1 MPTSSGEVHPGDPAA
16 LVAST
21 REAYAAEFGREAEVV
36 GHAPGR
42 VNLIGEHTDYNG
54 GLCLPVAL
62 PHRTYAA
69 AGARDDGIVRVAS
82 RQREDRWEGALDDV
96 APGSVDGWAAY
107 AVGVLWAL
115 REAGH
120 DVTGADLL
128 VDSTVPVG
136 AGLSS
141 SAAIE
146 CAVAMAV
153 TGLAGEAVDEDL
165 LRALVPVCIR
175 AETEIAGAPTGGLD
189 QTVSLLARS
198 GAALLI
204 DFTSGSSRQ
213 VPLGSD
219 APAVL
224 VMDTG
229 VAHELTDGG
238 YGARRAD
245 CEAAAKI
252 LGVPSLRAA
261 GLADLDRLDDKR
273 LVRRVRHVVTEIHR
287 VHDTIGAI
295 EEDDWHEV
303 GRLFVESHRS
313 LRDDYEVSCPELDL
327 AVSTAVDHGALGA
340 RMTGGGFGGSAIALV
355 EPGNRE
361 RVAAA
366 VAEAFTAAGYRPPTT
381 LIALPSGP
389 AARD

>member
-1 MPTSSGEVHPGDPAA
+1 MPEVPPGDPEA

-21 REAYAAEFGREAEVV
+21 RAAFAAAYGQDPDVV

-69 AGARDDGIVRVAS
+69 AARRSDGVVRVAS
-82 RQREDRWEGALDDV
+82 RQRSDRWEGALDDV
-96 APGSVDGWAAY
+96 APGSVSGWAAY

-120 DVTGADLL
+120 DVTGADLM

-153 TGLAGEAVDEDL
+153 TGLAGSSSTDEL
-165 LRALVPVCIR
+165 RRALVPVCIR

-189 QTVSLLARS
+189 QTVSLLAQP

-204 DFTSGSSRQ
+204 DFTSGSSRP
-213 VPLGSD
+213 VPLGAD
-219 APAVL
+219 APEVL

-229 VAHELTDGG
+229 VSHELTDGG

-245 CEAAAKI
+245 CEEAARI

-261 GLADLDRLDDKR
+261 GLADLDRLEDKR
-273 LVRRVRHVVTEIHR
+273 LIRRVRHVVTEIHR
-287 VHDTIGAI
+287 VHDTIGAV
-295 EEDDWHEV
+295 EDDDWHEV

-313 LRDDYEVSCPELDL
+313 LRDDYEVSCAELDL
-327 AVSTAVDHGALGA
+327 AVATAVDNGALGA

-355 EPGNRE
+355 EPDARD
-361 RVAAA
+361 RVADAVLAA
-366 VAEAFTAAGYRPPTT
+366 FAEAGFKPPTT
-381 LIALPSGP
+381 LLAVPSGP
-389 AARD
+389 AGRD

>member
-1 MPTSSGEVHPGDPAA
+1 MPEVPPGDLAE
-16 LVAST
+16 LVVST
-21 REAYAAEFGREAEVV
+21 RDAFAAAYGHEAEVV

-54 GLCLPVAL
+54 GLCLPIAL

-69 AGARDDGIVRVAS
+69 AAARTDGRVRVAS
-82 RQREDRWEGALDDV
+82 RQRPEPWEGALDEV
-96 APGSVDGWAAY
+96 GPGTVPGWAAY

-115 REAGH
+115 REAGR

-128 VDSTVPVG
+128 IDSTVPLG

-153 TGLAGEAVDEDL
+153 TGLLGEEVSEGL
-165 LRALVPVCIR
+165 RRALVPVCIR

-189 QTVSLLARS
+189 QTVSLLARPD
-198 GAALLI
+198 AALLI
-204 DFTSGSSRQ
+204 DFTSGSSRP
-213 VPLGSD
+213 VGLGPD
-219 APAVL
+219 APEVL

-229 VAHELTDGG
+229 VSHELTDGG

-245 CEAAAKI
+245 CEEAARI
-252 LGVPSLRAA
+252 LGVASLRAA
-261 GLADLDRLDDKR
+261 GPADVDRLDDKR

-287 VHDTIGAI
+287 VHEAIEAI

-327 AVSTAVDHGALGA
+327 AVATAVDHGALGA

-355 EPGNRE
+355 HPSDRE
-361 RVAAA
+361 RVSSA
-366 VAEAFTAAGYRPPTT
+366 VASAFEAAGFRPPTT
-381 LIALPSGP
+381 LIAVPSGP
-389 AARD
+389 ADRD

>member
-1 MPTSSGEVHPGDPAA
+1 MSDVPPGDRAE

-21 REAYAAEFGREAEVV
+21 REAFAATYDGDAELV

-54 GLCLPVAL
+54 GLCLPIAL

-69 AGARDDGIVRVAS
+69 AATRADGRVRVAS
-82 RQREDRWEGALDDV
+82 RQRPEPWEGALDDV
-96 APGSVDGWAAY
+96 GPGTVPGWAAY

-115 REAGH
+115 REAGR
-120 DVTGADLL
+120 DVTGADLMI
-128 VDSTVPVG
+128 DSTVPLG

-153 TGLAGEAVDEDL
+153 TGLLGEEISDE
-165 LRALVPVCIR
+165 LRRDLVPLCIR

-189 QTVSLLARS
+189 QTVSLLARPD
-198 GAALLI
+198 AALVI
-204 DFTSGSSRQ
+204 DFTSGSSRP
-213 VPLGSD
+213 VSLGPD
-219 APAVL
+219 APDVL

-229 VAHELTDGG
+229 VSHELTDGG

-245 CEAAAKI
+245 CEEAARI
-252 LGVPSLRAA
+252 LGMASLRAA
-261 GLADLDRLDDKR
+261 GPADLDRLDDKR
-273 LVRRVRHVVTEIHR
+273 LVRRVRHVVTEIRR
-287 VHDTIGAI
+287 VHEAIEAI

-327 AVSTAVDHGALGA
+327 AVATAVDNGALGA

-355 EPGNRE
+355 HPGDRE
-361 RVAAA
+361 RVSSA
-366 VAEAFTAAGYRPPTT
+366 VAESFTSAGFRPPTT
-381 LIALPSGP
+381 LRAVASGP
-389 AARD
+389 ADRD